1 MLAERFL
8 DELETRGMLESEVL
22 ADLRRQVSK
31 MDRGVTPEAIAKL
44 LVDHGH
50 LTKFQATKLVTD
62 VTQPLES
69 KREKKAKERAV
80 KKSQVS
86 DEDSLD
92 DNGDDEIVEL
102 VASSGQPVADAGLT
116 PVEEPSGLTPVDE
129 PAGLTPIEDA
139 GLTPLPDAT
148 AGGGLQPLDAADGLS
163 PLPDAGGLDQLDP
176 MTQPAAGA
184 AGGTAATEVASAK
197 SANATKNT
205 SGGAWGGILI
215 IAGSGLL
222 LLLLMVGAILY
233 FSLSGGNAQ
242 VYFDKGLDSYQS
254 QSYTQSIQ
262 DFEAYMEAFPTHKD
276 ISRAKVMHGLARI
289 RLVKGKTKP
298 EDAKVRI
305 ETVLLGNEEEGQ
317 AALFADEKV
326 LENKEAMTQARDEL
340 PSLIVDVLDGCGSL
354 AKNAAEISA
363 KEKFVSLYQNTYDG
377 LWGNPDFVPTSKRKV
392 FASRIKLIQEDI
404 DLAKYDISESKEL
417 AIALTKIGEAVSDQ
431 DTQEAFRVRA
441 DFLERYPRKEKDEQL
456 VAATRSIADKERDLV
471 KIDDQPI
478 QPRTDAAG
486 AEAGHRSVLVTNRSG
501 GTVQSAGEDE
511 VVFILA
517 EGTVYG
523 LKASDGKVLWHHSV
537 GFNTT
542 FHPVPVG
549 DEQGADAI
557 VLDSETHELLRM
569 KAATGELVWA
579 CPIGEPMNDPVV
591 KYGQIMVTT
600 KTGKV
605 IKVDPASGQAGPVA
619 QLPQNV
625 IAGPGFDKSRP
636 QYYVVGEHS
645 NLYLLSRDTLDCSD
659 VIYIGHKPGT
669 IEVPPTLAVGMLFV
683 PENVAPNRTE
693 LHIFR
698 VNVDGVTLERAQK
711 PIRLVGNVVVP
722 PVMVQRRV
730 IFVTDR
736 REIHIFN
743 IDPNNKKEPVT
754 VLASQP
760 ASLSSPM
767 VTHVVVR
774 DSTMFIGDRRL
785 AKHEIRLTTSEL
797 QTPYIVNEG
806 DAFDG
811 PMHLVGEAVIHQRRP
826 KLGAGMTIT
835 AGAIDD
841 EAKPIWTTYLGQ
853 PVLSATLNQEAKV
866 IDVLTSGAA
875 LFRVTQDDLASG
887 STLDV
892 PFDSEGS
899 GVGIFDTVLDM
910 GDGKQALY
918 STTDQTSVIVYD
930 PRATTTRLRQTRLNM
945 AGARVG
951 GPAMHFA
958 DGLLLPLASG
968 ELTVLNYQTGAP
980 KMAAFLPPREPGE
993 VVRWTRPALV
1003 QDGKELVI
1011 ADDKKNLFRVGLS
1024 PPNTPPALK
1033 QLATAVMST
1042 GLGDRLAASGDQ
1054 VYGVLPDPS
1063 GDILLRFNKRNLKQE
1078 QELPLQGKVFWGPEA
1093 VGDLVFV
1100 GVQSNNVEA
1109 EASEADETSEPAT
1122 QLLCFDGTDKPRWQA
1137 PLPYGKLAGLPL
1149 AEGSNFI
1156 LASVSGVVWRIAG
1169 DTGEEL
1175 AKLEISESLQGTPV
1189 VFGKVLMLPGAG
1201 GALHM
1206 VQIPE

>member
-8 DELETRGMLESEVL
+8 DELEARGMLESEVL
-22 ADLRRQVSK
+22 ADLRRQVSE

-62 VTQPLES
+62 VTKPLES
-69 KREKKAKERAV
+69 KREKKAQERAV
-80 KKSQVS
+80 KKSKVT
-86 DEDSLD
+86 EEELVEEA
-92 DNGDDEIVEL
+92 DDEEIVDL
-102 VASSGQPVADAGLT
+102 VASSDAPAPAPVEEPAGLT
-116 PVEEPSGLTPVDE
+116 PIAD
-129 PAGLTPIEDA
+129 AGLTPIEDA
-139 GLTPLPDAT
+139 GLTPIEDAGLVPMDG
-148 AGGGLQPLDAADGLS
+148 AAGGLQPLDAGGLT
-163 PLPDAGGLDQLDP
+163 PLDAAGGMDQLSQPASQAAPAEQEQATSAAAAKAAANDAGG
-176 MTQPAAGA
+176 
-184 AGGTAATEVASAK
+184 GGK
-197 SANATKNT
+197 
-205 SGGAWGGILI
+205 WGGILI

-242 VYFDKGLDSYQS
+242 VYFDKGLESYQS

-262 DFEAYMEAFPTHKD
+262 DFEAYMEAYPTHKD

-298 EDAKVRI
+298 EDAKARI
-305 ETVLLGNEEEGQ
+305 ELVLMGGAEEGQ
-317 AALFADEKV
+317 VALLSDEKI
-326 LENKEAMTQARDEL
+326 LEDKEAMTQTRDEL

-354 AKNAAEISA
+354 AKNAEAIA
-363 KEKFVSLYQNTYDG
+363 DKEKYVALYQATFDE
-377 LWGNPDFVPTSKRKV
+377 LWGNPDIVPTSKRKV
-392 FASRIKLIQEDI
+392 FASRIKLIQEDV
-404 DLAKYDISESKEL
+404 DLAKYDISEAKEL
-417 AIALTKIGEAVSDQ
+417 AIALDKIDEAVAAA

-441 DFLERYPRKEKDEQL
+441 DFLNRYPRKENDEGL
-456 VAATRSIADKERDLV
+456 VTATRAIADKERDLV

-478 QPRTDAAG
+478 QPRTEEVG
-486 AEAGHRSVLVTNRSG
+486 AESGHRSVLVTNRIG
-501 GTVQSAGEDE
+501 GVVQSANDNE
-511 VVFILA
+511 VLFILA

-523 LKASDGKVLWHHSV
+523 LKASDGTVLWHHSV

-542 FHPVPVG
+542 FHPVPVN
-549 DEQGADAI
+549 DQQGADAI
-557 VLDSETHELLRM
+557 VVSGDTNEVLRLQ
-569 KAATGELVWA
+569 AATGELVWA
-579 CPIGEPMNDPVV
+579 CPVGEPMNDPVV
-591 KYGQIMVTT
+591 RYDQIMVST
-600 KTGKV
+600 KSGKI

-619 QLPQNV
+619 QLPQKM
-625 IAGPGFDKSRP
+625 IAGPGFDKTRP
-636 QYYVVGEHS
+636 QYYAVGEHS
-645 NLYLLSRDTLDCSD
+645 NLYLLSRDTLDCND

-669 IEVPPTLAVGMLFV
+669 IEVPPTLAVGMLFI
-683 PENVAPNRTE
+683 PENVSPSRTE
-693 LHIFR
+693 LHVYR
-698 VNVDGVTLERAQK
+698 VNVDGVTLERAQAS
-711 PIRLVGNVVVP
+711 IRLAGNVITP
-722 PVMVQRRV
+722 PLIVQRRV

-767 VTHVVVR
+767 VTHLVVR
-774 DSTMFIGDRRL
+774 DSTLFIGDRRL

-806 DAFDG
+806 DVFDG
-811 PMHLVGEAVIHQRRP
+811 PLHMVGEAVVHQRRP

-835 AGAIDD
+835 AAAIDD

-853 PVLSATLNQEAKV
+853 PVLSATLNQEDKA

-875 LFRVTQDDLASG
+875 LFRVTQDQLSSDA
-887 STLDV
+887 TLDT
-892 PFDSEGS
+892 PFDTEGA

-910 GDGKQALY
+910 GDSKQALY

-930 PRATTTRLRQTRLNM
+930 PQATTTRLRQTRLNM
-945 AGARVG
+945 SGARVG

-968 ELTVLNYQTGAP
+968 EVTVLNYQTGAP

-993 VVRWTRPALV
+993 TVRWARPALV
-1003 QDGKELVI
+1003 QDGKEFVI
-1011 ADDKKNLFRVGLS
+1011 SDDKKNIFRVGLS

-1033 QLATAVMST
+1033 QLASAVLTT

-1063 GDILLRFNKRNLKQE
+1063 GDLLLRFNKRNLKQE
-1078 QELPLQGKVFWGPEA
+1078 QELALQGKVFWGPEA
-1093 VGDLVFV
+1093 VGGRVFV
-1100 GVQSNNVEA
+1100 GVESMGTEEAAPDAEEA
-1109 EASEADETSEPAT
+1109 EGPVLE
-1122 QLLCFDGTDKPRWQA
+1122 LLCLDGSDKPLWKSA
-1137 PLPYGKLAGLPL
+1137 LPYGKLTGLPL
-1149 AEGSNFI
+1149 AQGSDFI
-1156 LASVSGVVWRIAG
+1156 LASLSGVVCKISG
-1169 DTGEEL
+1169 DTGEE
-1175 AKLEISESLQGTPV
+1175 ISKVETGESLKGSPV
-1189 VFGKVLMLPGAG
+1189 VFGNVLMLPGAG

-1206 VQIPE
+1206 VPIPK